1 MRMNSN
7 NGGVQM
13 TNSSVTG
20 VDKRS
25 IDEITRFFVVSIHS
39 KIHRGILKQNESLE
53 RICKDKDI
61 LEHICVFV
69 NGKNSE

>member
-39 KIHRGILKQNESLE
+39 KIHRGILKQNESLPGANLQ
-53 RICKDKDI
+53 RQRCTGTH
-61 LEHICVFV
+61 LRFR
-69 NGKNSE
+69 